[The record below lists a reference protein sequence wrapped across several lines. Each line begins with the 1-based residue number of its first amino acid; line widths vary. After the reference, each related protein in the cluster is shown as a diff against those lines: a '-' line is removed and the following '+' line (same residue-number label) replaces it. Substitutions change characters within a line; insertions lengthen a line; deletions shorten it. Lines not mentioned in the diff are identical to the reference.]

1 MPVLA
6 PSGRGQSYLVASRSP
21 RYSILFALP
30 LLLLYEAMAVI
41 LPPSETHGVRNGAEV
56 ILKSLF
62 DLAVGAWGAAAF
74 GAVMLGVGIWLV
86 ARDVRANGAPDRASI
101 FAMMLLESIVLAAV
115 FAVTASLL
123 TQRVLGVL
131 HLALFAGAAP
141 AGIDRPTAFMVSL
154 GAGLFEE
161 LLFRV
166 VLVSVLIRLAY
177 FVFGAGPRTSAAIA
191 VVLSAILFSAFHY
204 IGPYGDKLALPS
216 FLFRAIGGLLFSLIY
231 VLRGFGIVAWTHAL
245 YDVGLLAL
253 TGS

>member
-1 MPVLA
+1 MPMLA
-6 PSGRGQSYLVASRSP
+6 AGGRGQSYLVASRSP

-30 LLLLYEAMAVI
+30 LLLLYEGMAVI
-41 LPPSETHGVRNGAEV
+41 LPASETHGVRNGAEV
-56 ILKSLF
+56 ILRSLF
-62 DLAVGAWGAAAF
+62 ELAVGTWGTAVF
-74 GAVMLGVGIWLV
+74 GAVMLGIGVLLV
-86 ARDVRANGAPDRASI
+86 VRDIKANCAPDRGSVYV
-101 FAMMLLESIVLAAV
+101 MMLLESFILAAV

-131 HLALFAGAAP
+131 HLAVIAGATP

-166 VLVSVLIRLAY
+166 VLVSALLRLASV
-177 FVFGAGPRTSAAIA
+177 VFGAGPRMSAAFA

-204 IGPYGDKLALPS
+204 IGPYGDNLQLPS
-216 FLFRAIGGLLFSLIY
+216 FLFRAISGLLFSLIY

-245 YDVGLLAL
+245 YDIGLLAL